1 MRAEGV
7 DCVTIK
13 RESNLWYGKYGGCFI
28 ADAFTLSCDKYYDQY
43 SELVEDNAFLNAYEQ
58 LKQQFVDDS
67 FRFVKLE
74 RENLIL
80 CYAPENVYSI
90 LGTAIL
96 AKKLNKKKAVCGVRY
111 TDEAI
116 FCARVCEQLGV
127 PLKLFLSKDIAGISS
142 LLSRLSS
149 YGAEYDSET
158 CAELFNLPEMYAFQ
172 EWIGSPDDNIIINCR
187 SNAGAFPQVNIATD
201 FSKEYGERF
210 KAALEKEC
218 GMGYSTLVVPSVSG
232 SFALSIFK
240 AFSDS
245 DKKLISVEYDINE
258 DLTEELDSYCGTFTK
273 IMRNRYVDRIL
284 APELMSMVDDGRV
297 ERVIANLDNAVRV
310 KNPKNI
316 AETVS
321 LQSLAAEQHSESIE
335 GKETVVCVVRGMRWG
350 TEL

>member
-7 DCVTIK
+7 DCVIIE

-28 ADAFTLSCDKYYDQY
+28 ADAFTLSCDTYYDQY
-43 SELVEDNAFLNAYEQ
+43 SERVEDKAFLNEYEQ
-58 LKQQFVDDS
+58 LKQQFVDES

-74 RENLIL
+74 KENLIL
-80 CYAPENVYSI
+80 CCAPENVYSI
-90 LGTAIL
+90 LGTALL

-111 TDEAI
+111 ADEAI
-116 FCARVCEQLGV
+116 LCARVCKQLGV

-149 YGAEYDSET
+149 YGAEYDADI
-158 CAELFNLPEMYAFQ
+158 CGELFNLPEMYAFQ
-172 EWIGSPDDNIIINCR
+172 EWIGLPDDNIIINCR
-187 SNAGAFPQVNIATD
+187 SNTGAFPQVNIATD
-201 FSKEYGERF
+201 FSKEYGERL

-218 GMGYSTLVVPSVSG
+218 GTEYGAVVVPSVSG

-245 DKKLISVEYDINE
+245 EKKLISVECDVND

-284 APELMSMVDDGRV
+284 APELMNMVDNGEV
-297 ERVIANLDNAVRV
+297 ERAVINLDNAV
-310 KNPKNI
+310 KTKSPEGI

-321 LQSLAAEQHSESIE
+321 LQSLAAMHHSESLKSE
-335 GKETVVCVVRGMRWG
+335 DTVVCVVRGMQWG